1 MTKAAAPSSSS
12 TTAAPSAPSAGI
24 ILDSDLVPEGISR
37 SFVRLPGEDLAE
49 FHLRVTH
56 LHFER
61 QNIRQIGDLVSDGK
75 EFHPTILT
83 EKRERPGNATTT
95 TPYKSI

>member
-12 TTAAPSAPSAGI
+12 ATAAPSAPSAGI

-75 EFHPTILT
+75 RCSTLQ
-83 EKRERPGNATTT
+83 
-95 TPYKSI
+95 Y